1 MIKINSLTE
10 TGAKS
15 SFIKEFIDFP
25 KRLYK
30 NEDNWVPWFDIDM
43 KQILKKKHPFFLH
56 SKGEF
61 FLAEKDG
68 MTVGRICVV
77 SNIRYQEQHNRNCTH
92 FFFLDAVEDTEVFKT
107 LLKAAG
113 DWGKGQGQEVLDGPL
128 LFGGTC
134 GSGILIE
141 GYDQPAPMTMMP
153 YNFPYY
159 REILENLGFNKY
171 FDTKGADISKIKL
184 EIPDRIESLA
194 EKVIERGRFKVVR
207 FQNKRD
213 IAKEVDKIASL
224 YNKIL
229 GDHPEDYP
237 LLYHELAKTVRSR
250 DFIEAEVVQI
260 AESTEMM
267 LKDIKNLGIR
277 INKIHRIYTIKAN
290 LLT

>member
-1 MIKINSLTE
+1 
-10 TGAKS
+10 
-15 SFIKEFIDFP
+15 
-25 KRLYK
+25 
-30 NEDNWVPWFDIDM
+30 
-43 KQILKKKHPFFLH
+43 
-56 SKGEF
+56 
-61 FLAEKDG
+61 

-153 YNFPYY
+153 
-159 REILENLGFNKY
+159 
-171 FDTKGADISKIKL
+171 
-184 EIPDRIESLA
+184 
-194 EKVIERGRFKVVR
+194 
-207 FQNKRD
+207 
-213 IAKEVDKIASL
+213 
-224 YNKIL
+224 
-229 GDHPEDYP
+229 
-237 LLYHELAKTVRSR
+237 
-250 DFIEAEVVQI
+250 
-260 AESTEMM
+260 
-267 LKDIKNLGIR
+267 KDIKNLGIR